1 MVLWF
6 PCKQQTRDRF
16 AFTWEGV
23 QFTFTH
29 LLQGYRHSPTIAHYT
44 LAQEFVQVT
53 PEEGVKVYQYIDD
66 ILIGGSD
73 ASVVGQTQTK
83 IITHLESLELQIP
96 AEKVQLPSSEVKF
109 LGSWWRGGTVCIPP
123 KTLAT
128 LEQVGM
134 PGNRRELQHAL
145 GLLVFWRKHI
155 PDFSIIAQPLYDLTC
170 KRTSWDWTPVHEET
184 LKLLIFEAGVY
195 QALGLTHPTDPLHIE
210 WGFAVHR
217 LSIHMW

>member
-1 MVLWF
+1 ATIDVKDIFFMVPL
-6 PCKQQTRDRF
+6 QEADRDRF

-23 QFTFTH
+23 QFTFTC
-29 LLQGYRHSPTIAHYT
+29 LYQGHRHSPTIAHYAV
-44 LAQEFVQVT
+44 AQELARVT
-53 PEEGVKVYQYIDD
+53 PEKGVKVYQYIDD

-155 PDFSIIAQPLYDLTC
+155 PDFSIIARPLYDLTR
-170 KRTSWDWTPVHEET
+170 KRASWDWTPIHEEA
-184 LKLLIFEAGVY
+184 LKLLIFEARVY
-195 QALGLTHPTDPLHIE
+195 QALGSIHLTDP
-210 WGFAVHR
+210 
-217 LSIHMW
+217 